1 MQILEHRRI
10 YDIVLRYNSLHLH
23 RIINLHLHSFN
34 HSYLD
39 SILRL
44 FFTSASIIYKRFCL
58 VFKFSNMNKK
68 NLLLI
73 FGLLGLVSLM
83 AESGPKRS
91 SILSKLGLDKHQA
104 CCDMS
109 DCCVDDDINCCNVSN
124 CCMTVSNCC
133 ATASSCCTSENIEQE
148 SKIVEESEVS
158 RNVAE
163 SKGK

>member
-1 MQILEHRRI
+1 MVFHFNNHLIL
-10 YDIVLRYNSLHLH
+10 S
-23 RIINLHLHSFN
+23 SFN
-34 HSYLD
+34 HSIFHSLTH
-39 SILRL
+39 SLLLRL

-68 NLLLI
+68 NLFLI

-91 SILSKLGLDKHQA
+91 SILSKLGLDKDQA

-109 DCCVDDDINCCNVSN
+109 DCCADDDINCCTVSN
-124 CCMTVSNCC
+124 CCDVSNCCTVSNCC
-133 ATASSCCTSENIEQE
+133 ATVSSCCASENNKEQE
-148 SKIVEESEVS
+148 SKIVEESKVS

>member
-1 MQILEHRRI
+1 
-10 YDIVLRYNSLHLH
+10 
-23 RIINLHLHSFN
+23 
-34 HSYLD
+34 
-39 SILRL
+39 
-44 FFTSASIIYKRFCL
+44 
-58 VFKFSNMNKK
+58 MNKK
-68 NLLLI
+68 NLFLI

-91 SILSKLGLDKHQA
+91 SILSKLGLDKDQA

-109 DCCVDDDINCCNVSN
+109 DCCVDDDINCCTVSN

-133 ATASSCCTSENIEQE
+133 ARASSCCASENNKEQE
-148 SKIVEESEVS
+148 SKIVEESKVS